1 MSILT
6 LQMLLPRVSYF
17 PFIYDKLE
25 NVYGGIVGKSI
36 EETIWLSF
44 GSTPLKWW
52 EWLSLSVAIIIYI
65 KIIKMYTCLAL
76 LSPGIDYF
84 SI

>member
-44 GSTPLKWW
+44 GSTPLKW
-52 EWLSLSVAIIIYI
+52 
-65 KIIKMYTCLAL
+65 
-76 LSPGIDYF
+76 
-84 SI
+84 